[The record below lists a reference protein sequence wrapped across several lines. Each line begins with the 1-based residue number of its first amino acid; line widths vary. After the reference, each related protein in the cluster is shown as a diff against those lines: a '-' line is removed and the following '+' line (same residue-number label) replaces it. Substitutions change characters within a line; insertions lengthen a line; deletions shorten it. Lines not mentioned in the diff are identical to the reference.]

1 MLPRIL
7 LVNPPIYDFAAYDFW
22 LKPYGLLS
30 VAGFIRGKAEFRL
43 FDFLNRLHPAAA
55 NQPDLQSDRWGK
67 GRFYE
72 QIIPNP
78 PPLEKVP
85 RHFRRYGLGRNM
97 FEDFLRQ
104 ETPCDFVLI
113 QTTMTYWYP
122 GVEEVIETVR
132 NNWPKA
138 KIILGG
144 NYVTLCKTHAGKLQ
158 ADLLIFHNNLEPLWK
173 YLNIPPN
180 LYQPALWEI
189 YENLKTGVLK
199 LSDGCPFNCTYCCVP
214 AVYGKFKPRPLEHS
228 LAELDLLTERGVAN
242 IAFYDDALL
251 FDAENVIIPFL
262 RQLLKRNINV
272 NFHTPNALNARF
284 ITSELAELMTQA
296 GFKTF
301 YLGFESKSSEWQR
314 QTGAKVF
321 SDELARAV
329 EHLICAG
336 ANPQDITAYQVL
348 GHPRMDTQDLE
359 ASMHFVSSLGIRG
372 MLADF
377 SPIPGTHDGRYC
389 HKYVDMAEPLMHN
402 KSAFGVIAFGF
413 DEINRLKDLQRRLN
427 LNLDSATSADH
438 SSSI

>member
-1 MLPRIL
+1 MLPKIL
-7 LVNPPIYDFAAYDFW
+7 LINPPIYDFAAYDFW

-30 VAGFIRGKAEFRL
+30 VAGFVRGKAEFRI
-43 FDFLNRLHPAAA
+43 FDFLDRLHPALT
-55 NQPDLQSDRWGK
+55 NLPDLQSNQWGK

-78 PPLEKVP
+78 PLLEKVP
-85 RHFRRYGLGRNM
+85 RYFRRYGLGRDI

-122 GVEEVIETVR
+122 GIHEVMEDIR
-132 NNWPKA
+132 NAWPKA

-144 NYVTLCKTHAGKLQ
+144 NYVTLCKAHAEKLQ
-158 ADLLIFHNNLEPLWK
+158 ADLLVTHNDLESFWK
-173 YLNIPPN
+173 YFNIEPH
-180 LYQPALWEI
+180 LRQPAVWEI
-189 YENLKTGVLK
+189 YENLETGVLK

-214 AVYGKFKPRPLEHS
+214 AVYGKFKPRPLERS

-251 FDAENVIIPFL
+251 FDAENVIVPFL
-262 RQLLKRNINV
+262 RQVLKRNINI

-284 ITSELAELMTQA
+284 ITSELAELMVRA

-301 YLGFESKSSEWQR
+301 YLGFESKSEQWQR

-321 SDELARAV
+321 SDELVAAAG
-329 EHLICAG
+329 HLIRAG
-336 ANPQDITAYQVL
+336 ACPKDITAYQVL
-348 GHPRMDTQDLE
+348 GHPHMDTQDLE
-359 ASMHFVSSLGIRG
+359 ASMHFVNSLGIRG

-377 SPIPGTHDGRYC
+377 SPIPGTPDGEYC
-389 HKYVDMAEPLMHN
+389 SKYVDMAEPLMHN
-402 KSAFGVIAFGF
+402 KSAFGAIVFGF
-413 DEINRLKDLQRRLN
+413 DEINRLKDLQRKLN
-427 LNLDSATSADH
+427 RDLDPAASADH